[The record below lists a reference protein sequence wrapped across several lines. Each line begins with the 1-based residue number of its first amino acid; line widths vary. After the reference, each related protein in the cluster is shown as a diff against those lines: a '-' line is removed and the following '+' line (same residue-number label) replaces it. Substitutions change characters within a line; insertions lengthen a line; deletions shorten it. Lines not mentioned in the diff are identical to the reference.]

1 MNHCLIQAVIN
12 SAPQMRYTKENQ
24 TPIAE
29 MIVNFKGLRSE
40 DPTRDLKI
48 IGWGNIAQEMVGEL
62 KGGQNIV
69 IEGRLKMNSVTRKD
83 GTKEKQPELTASKIH
98 QISPV
103 DVIKSD
109 QKENNESFENKEI
122 LISKENIDTKIK
134 LRTNLDPSL
143 FIIKISCFCLIS
155 SFSGCSIHL

>member
-48 IGWGNIAQEMVGEL
+48 IGWGNIAQEMVDEL
-62 KGGQNIV
+62 KEGQNIV
-69 IEGRLKMNSVTRKD
+69 IEGRLKMDSVTCMYILFL
-83 GTKEKQPELTASKIH
+83 PFSFIFCH
-98 QISPV
+98 NCQISPSLE
-103 DVIKSD
+103 IHIG
-109 QKENNESFENKEI
+109 NISFGIYGN
-122 LISKENIDTKIK
+122 
-134 LRTNLDPSL
+134 
-143 FIIKISCFCLIS
+143 
-155 SFSGCSIHL
+155 

>member
-48 IGWGNIAQEMVGEL
+48 IGWGNIAQEMVNEL
-62 KGGQNIV
+62 KEGQNIV

-98 QISPV
+98 QISPIN
-103 DVIKSD
+103 DDKSD
-109 QKENNESFENKEI
+109 QEENNGSIDNKEI
-122 LISKENIDTKIK
+122 TK
-134 LRTNLDPSL
+134 NSSLD
-143 FIIKISCFCLIS
+143 S
-155 SFSGCSIHL
+155 SPLVPEVDEIPF

>member
-12 SAPQMRYTKENQ
+12 NAPQMRYTKENQ

-40 DPTRDLKI
+40 DPTRELKI
-48 IGWGNIAQEMVGEL
+48 IGWGNIAKEMIEEL
-62 KGGQNIV
+62 KEGQNIV

-98 QISPV
+98 QITPV
-103 DVIKSD
+103 EVNKNVQEENVGPFDK
-109 QKENNESFENKEI
+109 KEG
-122 LISKENIDTKIK
+122 SKESNWD
-134 LRTNLDPSL
+134 
-143 FIIKISCFCLIS
+143 S
-155 SFSGCSIHL
+155 SPLVPEVDEIPF

>member
-48 IGWGNIAQEMVGEL
+48 IGWGNIAQEMVDEL
-62 KGGQNIV
+62 KEGQNIV

-98 QISPV
+98 QISSV
-103 DVIKSD
+103 DVIRSD
-109 QKENNESFENKEI
+109 QKENNESLENKE
-122 LISKENIDTKIK
+122 SIK
-134 LRTNLDPSL
+134 
-143 FIIKISCFCLIS
+143 KS
-155 SFSGCSIHL
+155 SWDSSPLVPEVDEIPF